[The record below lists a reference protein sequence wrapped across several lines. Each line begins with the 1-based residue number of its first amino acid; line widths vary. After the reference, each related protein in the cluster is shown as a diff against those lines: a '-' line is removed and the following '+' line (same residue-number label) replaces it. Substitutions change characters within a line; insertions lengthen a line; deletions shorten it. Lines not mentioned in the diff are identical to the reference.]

1 MHLARIELTNF
12 KNYEEVSLDFSPGFN
27 CFVGNNGVG
36 KTNILDAVHYL
47 SLTKSFFN
55 NSDTLSIRY
64 GEDYFIL
71 KGMFEKDGSQDERG
85 VDWSLIDEKQGP
97 QGAKTK
103 QEPIFGLMTKE

>member
-55 NSDTLSIRY
+55 NSDSLSIRY

-71 KGMFEKDGSQDERG
+71 KGLLRRMEVRMNFSALSR
-85 VDWSLIDEKQGP
+85 SRSRRSSSSTARNI
-97 QGAKTK
+97 
-103 QEPIFGLMTKE
+103 QECRIM